1 MGKWKNGDVDVL
13 VGPRETVRGRGPA
26 AIVAPTY

>member
-1 MGKWKNGDVDVL
+1 MDMWKNGDVDVL
-13 VGPRETVRGRGPA
+13 VDPREPVRGRGPA